1 MWLSK
6 LVSFGESSGFDL
18 TTLRLHP
25 AEYLIKLHDVQ
36 LSAETG
42 VRESGECCLSQV
54 ELVTAIDE
62 WLEKSSGLWLQL
74 HLQTGF

>member
-25 AEYLIKLHDVQ
+25 AEYLIKLYEVQ

-42 VRESGECCLSQV
+42 IRES
-54 ELVTAIDE
+54 
-62 WLEKSSGLWLQL
+62 W
-74 HLQTGF
+74 